1 MFLHPEYLWL
11 LVLLIPAGA
20 VILRNFRL
28 GRKEFGRV
36 KGSGPARHLFD
47 VFTIKWFF
55 SSFFLLLALLFIVLS
70 LAGFKNEQEILEELP
85 ADKDVIFTVDISR
98 SMLSGDIQ
106 PSRLERSISLINS
119 IIGRVNSARYGLVLF
134 KGDGYVYVP
143 VTEDLE
149 SLNKAIDTISPSL
162 FSSSSTRIES
172 GLRTAIDAFPSGEE
186 RRRIIILITD
196 GEAHSGSSTAVLEAA
211 ADRDITVDVI
221 GVGTEEG
228 GRIPLDEERFLRDES
243 GDFVVTRLNPV
254 PLRRIA
260 EGSEGAYCQ
269 LDSLGSLSELFECL
283 SLKEGGES
291 IRLIEEEKYKP
302 FLLIAIAAL
311 LISFLVRV
319 IPWRGT
325 Y

>member
-1 MFLHPEYLWL
+1 MLLHPVYLWL
-11 LVLLIPAGA
+11 LVLLIPVGA

-36 KGSGPARHLFD
+36 KGSGPARNLFD

-55 SSFFLLLALLFIVLS
+55 SSFFLLLALFFIVLS
-70 LAGFKNEQEILEELP
+70 LAGFKNAQETLEELP

-98 SMLSGDIQ
+98 SMLSRDIQ
-106 PSRLERSISLINS
+106 PSRLERSISLMNS

-143 VTEDLE
+143 VTEDLKA
-149 SLNKAIDTISPSL
+149 LNKAVATISPAL
-162 FSSSSTRIES
+162 FTSSSTRIES
-172 GLRTAIDAFPSGEE
+172 GLRTAFDAFPSGED
-186 RRRIIILITD
+186 RRRIVILITD
-196 GEAHSGSSTAVLEAA
+196 GEAHSGNSTAVLETA

-243 GDFVVTRLNPV
+243 GDFVITRLNPV

-269 LDSLGSLSELFECL
+269 MDSIASLAELFECL
-283 SLKEGGES
+283 SLKEAGES
-291 IRLIEEEKYKP
+291 IRLIEQEEYKP